1 DFELVNQTL
10 RKLIEREEEV
20 MNKLEKKM
28 KENEGISSKEGD
40 VKYSLVNREGSN
52 ILGLLVYSFVFGL
65 LISYSKEKGQFL
77 KELFTSVDYLIGRFV
92 NLIIWYSPI
101 GIFSLLLH
109 QMLLNN
115 DFSTMVKSLGLY
127 IVTVLS
133 GLFIHLLLVLFPLYI
148 IFTRKNPF
156 KLVKGVAEMM
166 TVAFGTSS
174 SVAALPVHFNCLQYK
189 MGVSREICQMVLPV
203 ACTVNMNGTALYE
216 AVASI
221 FIAQLNGVSLSF
233 IDCVIVSL
241 MSTIAALGAAAI
253 PSAGLFTMVMI
264 LSALNVP
271 IEDISLIMSID
282 WLLDR
287 IRTTINC
294 LGDSVGASIIDHY
307 AKRRGLVEDS
317 TIISMD
323 GEEEEEST

>member
-1 DFELVNQTL
+1 PPPPSSPTPF
-10 RKLIEREEEV
+10 
-20 MNKLEKKM
+20 
-28 KENEGISSKEGD
+28 ISLHLPS
-40 VKYSLVNREGSN
+40 S
-52 ILGLLVYSFVFGL
+52 GLLVYSFVFGL

-92 NLIIWYSPI
+92 NLIIWFILPPSSLFSSSSGIPR
-101 GIFSLLLH
+101 IFSLLLH

-133 GLFIHLLLVLFPLYI
+133 GLFIHLFLVLFPLHI

-166 TVAFGTSS
+166 TVALGTSS

-233 IDCVIVSL
+233 IDCIIVSL

-253 PSAGLFTMVMI
+253 PSAGLFTMVPSPPPSPPPPSSLLPP
-264 LSALNVP
+264 LSP
-271 IEDISLIMSID
+271 
-282 WLLDR
+282 
-287 IRTTINC
+287 
-294 LGDSVGASIIDHY
+294 
-307 AKRRGLVEDS
+307 
-317 TIISMD
+317 
-323 GEEEEEST
+323 